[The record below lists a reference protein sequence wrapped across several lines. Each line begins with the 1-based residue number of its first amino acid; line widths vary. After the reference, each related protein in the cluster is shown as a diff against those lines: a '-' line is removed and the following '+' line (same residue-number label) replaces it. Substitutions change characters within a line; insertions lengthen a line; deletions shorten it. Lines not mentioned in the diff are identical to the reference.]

1 VKKLI
6 VLFCLVL
13 MLFPLVM
20 TGCGG
25 VAESDYEAVVAERD
39 ALQAEKNALQAEN
52 DGLQAEKSALE
63 TELDATKSDVA
74 ALVAGLE
81 KKLVALIVIDGYFSD
96 SLRYIAGEMSDAEVA
111 EAWATFISEIGA
123 AIDDVADDGL
133 SQLWDDAEAAAE
145 VGDADEFIS
154 AVTAV
159 MALLQELID
168 NDIAAIE
175 ARLS

>member
-13 MLFPLVM
+13 LVFPLVM

-63 TELDATKSDVA
+63 TELDATQSDVA
-74 ALVAGLE
+74 SLVAGLE
-81 KKLVALIVIDGYFSD
+81 KKLAALVVIDSYFSD
-96 SLRYIAGEMSDAEVA
+96 ALRYIAGEMTEAEV
-111 EAWATFISEIGA
+111 EESWMTFISDVGEA
-123 AIDDVADDGL
+123 LDDVADDEL
-133 SQLWDDAEAAAE
+133 SQLWDDAEAAAAL
-145 VGDADEFIS
+145 VDVDEFLS
-154 AVTAV
+154 DVTDII
-159 MALLQELID
+159 ALLQELID
-168 NDIAAIE
+168 GDIAAIE
-175 ARLS
+175 ARVS